1 MEIAE
6 YKNIFEN
13 EERHFFYVANHNII
27 LSLLKKYLKTSQKIL
42 KILDAGCGTGYLA
55 KRLEKYGQVWGIDIN
70 PYAISFA
77 KRRGVKVKKSSV
89 TKIPFQ
95 TNNFDVVVSVDV
107 IYHKEVRDDKKAIRE
122 FLRVLKPGGILI
134 LRVPANK
141 WLKLTHD
148 RHVHTRERY
157 DKKELRNKLIKVG
170 FRIEKLSF
178 VNSLLLP
185 IAVIQQIWENIFQ
198 PESTSSA
205 IGPLPSLINKTLTHF
220 LSIERDILLKI
231 DLPFGIGLIAV
242 CRKPLYG

>member
-1 MEIAE
+1 MEIQE

-27 LSLLKKYLKTSQKIL
+27 LSLIKKYLKDSHKKL
-42 KILDAGCGTGYLA
+42 KILDAGCGTGGLA
-55 KRLEKYGQVWGIDIN
+55 KKLKKFGEVVGVDISSD
-70 PYAISFA
+70 ALKFA
-77 KRRGVKVKKSSV
+77 KKRGVNTKKASV
-89 TKIPFQ
+89 TKLPLK
-95 TNNFDVVVSVDV
+95 TNTFDVVTSVDV
-107 IYHKEVRDDKKAIRE
+107 IYHKAVKDDIRALKE
-122 FLRVLKPGGILI
+122 IYRVLKPGGILI

-141 WLKLTHD
+141 WLKLAHD

-185 IAVIQQIWENIFQ
+185 VAATQQIWENIFQ
-198 PESTSSA
+198 SESTSSA
-205 IGPLPSLINKTLTHF
+205 IGPLPNLINKTLTHL

-231 DLPFGIGLIAV
+231 NLPFGIGLVAV